1 MNTPSRWS
9 LLVASALSFLLPRV
23 AFAQGER
30 TTCSETWKKDVYTS
44 SRDSVV
50 SIETVGLSLEHIEP
64 VAGFVYP
71 DKHHVVAISHGAGIG
86 RGLRVRFAG
95 GKEIAAEPVAFDE
108 QRHVTILKLASEAP
122 APPLRVADKPL
133 EVGKELAAVT
143 PFDGFKTAQQDEIAQ
158 DSALHVGHIANLG
171 DRTLVRFDMTWQ
183 ETIGSPLFDCT
194 GDVVAL
200 RGWGAVV
207 PAKDILAVTTK
218 DEPVDVRRFSALH
231 LHLGML
237 GQFDDRARIGMSSG
251 LSIVQGDRWQVR
263 IGIGALGNLPKPSE
277 RDRDEKVSGGRI
289 QLEPT
294 LGYRIML
301 TDKFPTYIVPQIGVV
316 SRLDFATRTSTSAV
330 IPDTSCVARGGPCKV
345 ETTTSR
351 DTSVTPAIL
360 PALGVSFML
369 PGAAIGY
376 QAHID
381 VLDPA
386 KTTHQVFLG
395 FEF

>member
-1 MNTPSRWS
+1 MNAPSRWS

-23 AFAQGER
+23 AFAQGEQS
-30 TTCSETWKKDVYTS
+30 TCSETWKKDVYAS

-50 SIETVGLSLEHIEP
+50 SIETVGLSLDHIDP

-71 DKHHVVAISHGAGIG
+71 DKHHVVAITHAAGIG
-86 RGLRVRFAG
+86 RGVRVRFPG

-108 QRHVTILKLASEAP
+108 GRHVTILKLASEAP
-122 APPLRVADKPL
+122 APALRVSDRPL
-133 EVGKELAAVT
+133 EVGKELVAVT
-143 PFDGFKTAQQDEIAQ
+143 PFDGYKNAQQDEIAQ
-158 DSALHVGHIANLG
+158 DAALHVGHIANMG

-183 ETIGSPLFDCT
+183 ETIGSPLFDCS

-207 PAKDILAVTTK
+207 PAKDILAVTPK
-218 DEPVDVRRFSALH
+218 DEPVDVRRFSAMH
-231 LHLGML
+231 LHLGVI
-237 GQFDDRARIGMSSG
+237 GQADDRARIGVSTG
-251 LSIVQGDRWQVR
+251 VSIVQGDRWQVR
-263 IGIGALGNLPKPSE
+263 VAFGALGTLPKPSE
-277 RDRDEKVSGGRI
+277 QGKENQASGGRL

-301 TDKFPTYIVPQIGVV
+301 TDKFPTYLVPQVGVV
-316 SRLDFATRTSTSAV
+316 SRLDFATRTSTEAV
-330 IPDTSCVARGGPCKV
+330 ISDTSCIARGGPCKV

-351 DTSVTPAIL
+351 DSTVTPAIL
-360 PALGVSFML
+360 PALGFSFML
-369 PGAAIGY
+369 PGAAVGY